1 MVRTN
6 LFTQTLPIEIHS
18 LEDGSLFPT
27 TNLLSWGCKIDER
40 EEKALGRPLA

>member
-18 LEDGSLFPT
+18 LKDGSLSPV
-27 TNLLSWGCKIDER
+27 TNHRSWGYKCEER